1 VAFTRSATS
10 AGVSLERNGSQT
22 RGVLW
27 FCISCRS
34 SFFALSLSFLFGN
47 CSWQLKT
54 RCRSRIV
61 LTCQFGMASKLTVR
75 NLHISWCAWLRRPK
89 RSLKFFQRSQ
99 NTVQTRCITT
109 TIGVGAGKF
118 LGVRSIFA
126 RISPNLPEKIL
137 RAHFLQ
143 NVVNRGDL
151 RLCGGDWHS
160 NLTKISLIY
169 SISYFNLGAWNFVWE
184 GYAHQSPPP
193 WRQDWFSPTKNMKTC
208 FWCDLQKKVLIVFF
222 CKHWTPFFEVKQRW
236 APFLPWF
243 SGILP
248 RFSEVLPKFSGI
260 SPKFSTNQNFWGCT
274 STPAFL
280 HYWPPLKYIKNL
292 ALRPSRYIE

>member
-1 VAFTRSATS
+1 
-10 AGVSLERNGSQT
+10 
-22 RGVLW
+22 
-27 FCISCRS
+27 
-34 SFFALSLSFLFGN
+34 
-47 CSWQLKT
+47 
-54 RCRSRIV
+54 
-61 LTCQFGMASKLTVR
+61 MASKLTVR

-193 WRQDWFSPTKNMKTC
+193 VATGLIFSHKEHEDLFLVRPPKKGPNCVFLQTLDAIFWSQTTLGAIFALIFRDFTQVFRGFAQIFRDFPQIFSKSKLLGLHQHPCLSTLLTTTK
-208 FWCDLQKKVLIVFF
+208 I
-222 CKHWTPFFEVKQRW
+222 H
-236 APFLPWF
+236 
-243 SGILP
+243 
-248 RFSEVLPKFSGI
+248 
-260 SPKFSTNQNFWGCT
+260 
-274 STPAFL
+274 
-280 HYWPPLKYIKNL
+280 
-292 ALRPSRYIE
+292 